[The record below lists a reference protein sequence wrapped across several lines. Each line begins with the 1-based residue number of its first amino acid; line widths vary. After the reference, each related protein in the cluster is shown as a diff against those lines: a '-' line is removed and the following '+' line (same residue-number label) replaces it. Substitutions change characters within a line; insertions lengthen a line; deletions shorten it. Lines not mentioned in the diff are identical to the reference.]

1 MKGKYRKK
9 TFTNINSYPHLWEI
23 ENRNNDDISCQIIW
37 ILLSLITNQAWF
49 CLTLSLLSLL
59 IVYTRSNKRQC
70 WCALE
75 FFLPFPDD
83 LLSILLKLILNQVA
97 RSSRPSL
104 SPWSN
109 IRKLNHVVINDPG
122 SSALRKELEW
132 KFN

>member
-1 MKGKYRKK
+1 MVLSDSFSSLGFLLFTPDPIKG
-9 TFTNINSYPHLWEI
+9 N
-23 ENRNNDDISCQIIW
+23 
-37 ILLSLITNQAWF
+37 
-49 CLTLSLLSLL
+49 
-59 IVYTRSNKRQC
+59 V

-122 SSALRKELEW
+122 SSALRKELE
-132 KFN
+132 